1 MKIWAPPCV
10 ATLPCAKKRVSIQST
25 AVSTAVSTAAF
36 EQLLGPAVNARLNS
50 CWGPLLTRVNT
61 SGSTLLAQLG
71 EHCLNVNPWCLPL
84 TLPFGQA
91 HGTWEVLSPG
101 PIRRAAYASEVQT
114 MLTVREVFWWFR
126 SAAVWTCIDNVDVR
140 ACSVTS
146 RNVRPQHS
154 YHARYWTMDM
164 WTSPQ

>member
-1 MKIWAPPCV
+1 
-10 ATLPCAKKRVSIQST
+10 
-25 AVSTAVSTAAF
+25 
-36 EQLLGPAVNARLNS
+36 
-50 CWGPLLTRVNT
+50 
-61 SGSTLLAQLG
+61 
-71 EHCLNVNPWCLPL
+71 
-84 TLPFGQA
+84 
-91 HGTWEVLSPG
+91 
-101 PIRRAAYASEVQT
+101 

-164 WTSPQ
+164 WTSPHPYL